1 MKKTY
6 LPHMVLRF
14 KPSSSFHSS
23 ESAILLALA
32 VSVGLTSGIGIW
44 IFTTA
49 VEQFTH
55 LFKTDVAQNIL
66 EQWFGSW
73 GIVITLALVGWIVGA
88 LMQRFVGEERHHGV
102 AGIIEAVAMGGGRL
116 RYRRM
121 PFKALAAALSLGA
134 GASVGPEDP
143 SVQIGANLGSFFGQY
158 LRLSEERI
166 QLLVA
171 AGAASAIAAAFRAP
185 LAGVFFA
192 LEVILNGEFV
202 TSSFGVVVLSAVT
215 SSVFTQAIAGTEPEI
230 GILTYTLGNP
240 LEIPFYV
247 LLGLLLG
254 PVAALFTR
262 AVYWQHDFWHNH
274 ISLSRPMKTA
284 FAGVLVGIA
293 ALFVPEIMGAG
304 RETMAEVL
312 SGKDVEFTF
321 GLLLLIGTTKLLMT
335 PVSLAGGFQG
345 GIFAPS
351 LFVGTM
357 FGGAFGR
364 LIHEIGPT
372 HITGD
377 PQAYAIAGMA
387 AVMAGVV
394 HAPIT
399 AILLVFEL
407 TNDYRLILPIML
419 TTVVCIWVAERFEPS
434 GIYVLGLLRKGI
446 HLQHGH
452 DVDIMQSVTVAEA
465 MTTPAPTIAETAS
478 LQELRDQ
485 FRAHNTRSLCV
496 INIEGQLVGIVTLTD
511 LQRAYEAG
519 HSRNQ
524 CVADICTQ
532 DVITA
537 TPDDV
542 LWKAIR
548 LMGKRSIGR
557 LPVVKPGTRELV
569 GILRRHDLVQAYNLG
584 ISRKRE
590 HQYLVEQIRLNSLTN
605 AHVFEVSVTDQS
617 SVISQRIRD
626 IPWPSDSIVASVR
639 RDGRLIVPHGETT
652 IKAGDRLIVVAV
664 PELEKELVSLIN
676 G

>member
-1 MKKTY
+1 M
-6 LPHMVLRF
+6 
-14 KPSSSFHSS
+14 
-23 ESAILLALA
+23 LA
-32 VSVGLTSGIGIW
+32 VSVGVASGIGIW

-49 VEQFTH
+49 VEQFTQ
-55 LFKTDVAQNIL
+55 LFRTDLAKNLLGQRL
-66 EQWFGSW
+66 GPW
-73 GIVITLALVGWIVGA
+73 GLVVTLALMGGIVGA

-121 PFKALAAALSLGA
+121 PVKALAAALSLGA

-202 TSSFGVVVLSAVT
+202 TGASGVVVLAAVT
-215 SSVFTQAIAGTEPEI
+215 SSVFTQAVAGAQAEI
-230 GILTYTLGNP
+230 GTLTYTLGSP

-262 AVYWQHDFWHNH
+262 AVYWQHDIWHH
-274 ISLSRPMKTA
+274 YLSLSRPLKTA
-284 FAGVLVGIA
+284 LAGVLVGIV
-293 ALFVPEIMGAG
+293 ALGVPEIMGAG

-312 SGKDVEFTF
+312 NGKDAQFSF
-321 GLLLLIGTTKLLMT
+321 GLLLLIGATKLLMT

-357 FGGAFGR
+357 FGGAFGHLLR
-364 LIHEIGPT
+364 TIGPS

-419 TTVVCIWVAERFEPS
+419 TTVVCIGVAEQLEPS
-434 GIYVLGLLRKGI
+434 GIYVLGLLRQGVR
-446 HLQHGH
+446 LQHGR
-452 DVDIMQSVTVAEA
+452 DVDIMQSITVAEA
-465 MTTPAPTIAETAS
+465 MTTPAPTIAATAS

-485 FRAHNTRSLCV
+485 FRRCNTRSLCV
-496 INIEGQLVGIVTLTD
+496 VDSAGLLAGIVTLTD

-519 HSRNQ
+519 HYQTQ
-524 CVADICTQ
+524 CVADICTR
-532 DVITA
+532 DVITI

-542 LWKAIR
+542 LWKAIQ
-548 LMGKRSIGR
+548 LMGRRSIGY
-557 LPVVKPGTRELV
+557 LPVVRPGTRDLV
-569 GILRRHDLVQAYNLG
+569 GVLRRHDLVHAYNLG

-590 HQYLVEQIRLNSLTN
+590 HQYRVEQIRLNSLTN

-617 SVISQRIRD
+617 PVAGKRIRD
-626 IPWPSDSIVASVR
+626 IPWPANSIVASVR
-639 RDGRLIVPHGETT
+639 RNGRLIVPHGETDL
-652 IKAGDRLIVVAV
+652 KVGDRLVIVAA
-664 PELEKELVSLIN
+664 PELETECVSLIN